1 MNYFP
6 KIETIDDVLPAV
18 KGRDEFV
25 VAERDWGIVI
35 DYQVVLPDTFS
46 SPLLRE
52 CRGIKF
58 DLDGKLLARPYHK
71 FFNLGEK
78 ESTQMDVLSKA
89 GKFREDFIIMPKLD
103 GSMIHPILWDDEVWY
118 CTRMGLT
125 DVAYQAASFVG
136 DKLDPEYESK
146 KWYLDFC
153 YDLAHRTLTPI
164 FEWCSRKQRIVLDYP
179 RDELVLTAIRVNET
193 GEYLTRSKMRALAEP
208 YKIPMVGLYDG
219 SWEGIEKF
227 SKEVQDIENAEGY
240 VIRWDDDMVKM
251 KGEWY
256 LRIHRAK
263 DGLAHEKR
271 VIAMILNESLDDVL
285 PHLLE
290 DDYDRVI
297 RYRDDFLEGLRATTK
312 ELMHV
317 VQETVHFTQT
327 MSEQDS
333 RRYFATTVVQGQPKI
348 YKKILFDIWGK
359 VHPYAALIGFLRKK
373 LSLDV
378 PGAKNPGSQSIV
390 DDIRPLFG
398 NINWLDY

>member
-78 ESTQMDVLSKA
+78 ESTQMDALSRA

-103 GSMIHPILWDDEVWY
+103 GSMIHPIVWKDKIY
-118 CTRMGLT
+118 FCTRMGLT
-125 DVAYQAASFVG
+125 DVANQATRFSA
-136 DKLDPEYESK
+136 LPRELMPEGP
-146 KWYLDFC
+146 WYLDFC
-153 YDLAHRTLTPI
+153 YDLSGMTPI

-179 RDELVLTAIRVNET
+179 QDELVLTAIRVNET
-193 GEYLTRSKMRALAEP
+193 GEYLTRSKMRALVEP
-208 YKIPMVGLYDG
+208 YKIPMVGLYNG

-227 SKEVQDIENAEGY
+227 SKEVDSIEDAEGY

-263 DGLAHEKR
+263 DGLAYEKR
-271 VIAMILNESLDDVL
+271 VIAMILNDSLDDVL

-297 RYRDDFLEGLRATTK
+297 RYRDDFLEGLRTTTT

-317 VQETVHFTQT
+317 VKESVHFTQT
-327 MSEQDS
+327 MSEQDA

-348 YKKILFDIWGK
+348 RKKILFDIWGK
-359 VHPYAALIGFLRKK
+359 MHPYAALIGFLRKK

-378 PGAKNPGSQSIV
+378 PEAKNPGSQAIV